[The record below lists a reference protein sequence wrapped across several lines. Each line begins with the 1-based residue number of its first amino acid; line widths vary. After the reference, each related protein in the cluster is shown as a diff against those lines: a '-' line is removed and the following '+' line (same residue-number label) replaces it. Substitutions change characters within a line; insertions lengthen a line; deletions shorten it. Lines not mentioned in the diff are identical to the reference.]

1 MKKQS
6 RIMRAVLALAVI
18 PVFAALLSG
27 CGDPK
32 PVLHIYTWSDYMA
45 PGVVERFEKAHNC
58 RVSIDTYDSNEA
70 MYAKLTAGA
79 TGYDLIFPSS
89 YMVKLLHQKG
99 MIMKIDHSKIP
110 NLVQIDPAYLALA
123 FDKEMDHSV
132 PYALTIGGIGY
143 LGSKVKDPVASW
155 SMLDRSE
162 YKGRITL
169 LDDFRE
175 VIGAALKANGYS
187 INTTDDEALAKAKE
201 TVIRWKKNIAKF
213 DNEQYKNGLASG
225 EFFLTLGYSGDIK
238 LVQDENEDVQFLV
251 PEEGSTLSMD
261 DMVIPVNAKQP
272 DLAHAFIN
280 AVLEPANAAE
290 LVQEIYYL
298 TPNLGGYE
306 LLPEEFRSDPIF
318 FPPQEVIS
326 KLEMIDDLGADTEKF
341 TKLWD
346 EIKAAE

>member
-110 NLVQIDPAYLALA
+110 NLVQIDPAYLSLA
-123 FDKEMDHSV
+123 CDKERDHSV

-290 LVQEIYYL
+290 LVPEIYYL
-298 TPNLGGYE
+298 TPTLGGSE

-326 KLEMIDDLGADTEKF
+326 KLEMIDDLGSDTEKF